1 MPVCGEGTAVMAAG
15 PEAAPKSAFEH
26 GTMGKG
32 GQTMSFRLFLTS
44 LALLLTAPLTA
55 AQAAP
60 QILAL
65 ITTNGATPLTCADGV
80 CAAEFS
86 AFCMEPDRAGPGHK
100 SPYRLADTPA
110 NSDLTLVARTSTGEE
125 LRLPVGDDAQF
136 ESLRGYAAVRI
147 SLPQRL
153 LAELD
158 ATALAIEVGAD
169 VALLPV
175 ALPSHHRPHKPEQI
189 ARALGPN
196 RAIGAD
202 IVDNGGAGADTA
214 RLLNGLINALPAA
227 GPVAAE
233 ARQSLWT
240 HGTSEIAP
248 ALLES
253 GGDRAKH
260 AYDSCLAEVSSD
272 GRFSLRRC
280 LEHAHDYAMW
290 ELNRRY
296 WLAVG
301 DQS

>member
-1 MPVCGEGTAVMAAG
+1 
-15 PEAAPKSAFEH
+15 
-26 GTMGKG
+26 
-32 GQTMSFRLFLTS
+32 MSFRLFLTS
-44 LALLLTAPLTA
+44 LAVILTAPLTA

-65 ITTNGATPLTCADGV
+65 ITTNGATPLSCADGV

-110 NSDLTLVARTSTGEE
+110 NGDLTLVARTSTGDE
-125 LRLPVGDDAQF
+125 LRLQVGDDAQF

-147 SLPQRL
+147 SLPESL
-153 LAELD
+153 LADLD

-175 ALPSHHRPHKPEQI
+175 TLPSHHRPHKPEQI

-196 RAIGAD
+196 RATGAD
-202 IVDNGGAGADTA
+202 IVDNGGAGADAA
-214 RLLNGLINALPAA
+214 RLLNGLINALPTV
-227 GPVAAE
+227 GRVDDE
-233 ARQSLWT
+233 TQQSLWSRST
-240 HGTSEIAP
+240 ATAAT
-248 ALLES
+248 ALLDS
-253 GGDRAKH
+253 GGDRAKR
-260 AYDSCLAEVSSD
+260 AYDACLAEVSSD
-272 GRFSLRRC
+272 GPFSLRRC

>member
-1 MPVCGEGTAVMAAG
+1 
-15 PEAAPKSAFEH
+15 
-26 GTMGKG
+26 
-32 GQTMSFRLFLTS
+32 MSFRLFLTS
-44 LALLLTAPLTA
+44 LALLLTAPLAA

-65 ITTNGATPLTCADGV
+65 ITTKGATPLTCADGV

-100 SPYRLADTPA
+100 SPYRLADGPA
-110 NSDLTLVARTSTGEE
+110 NADLTLVARTATGDE
-125 LRLPVGDDAQF
+125 LRLPAGDHARF

-147 SLPQRL
+147 SLPAGL

-158 ATALAIEVGAD
+158 ATTLAVEVGAD

-175 ALPSHHRPHKPEQI
+175 ALPSHHQPHKPEQI

-202 IVDNGGAGADTA
+202 IVDNAGASADAA
-214 RLLNGLINALPAA
+214 RLLNGLINALPTA
-227 GPVAAE
+227 GRVAAE
-233 ARQSLWT
+233 TRQSLWT
-240 HGTSEIAP
+240 QSTATAPP

-253 GGDRAKH
+253 GGDRARR
-260 AYDSCLAEVSSD
+260 AYNTCLDEVSSD

-296 WLAVG
+296 WRAVG
-301 DQS
+301 GQS